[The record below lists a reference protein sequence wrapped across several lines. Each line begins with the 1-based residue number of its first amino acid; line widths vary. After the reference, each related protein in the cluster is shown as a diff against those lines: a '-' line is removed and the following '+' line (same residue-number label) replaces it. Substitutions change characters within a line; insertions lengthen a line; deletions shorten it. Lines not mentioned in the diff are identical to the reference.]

1 MQVEKEKKA
10 LLYQAEQ
17 FIIYQMWTFS
27 YLNMLLENTAGAKE
41 RWGMLL
47 EIEVETRL

>member
-1 MQVEKEKKA
+1 MHVEKEKKNPA
-10 LLYQAEQ
+10 LPSWT
-17 FIIYQMWTFS
+17 IYHLSDVNIS